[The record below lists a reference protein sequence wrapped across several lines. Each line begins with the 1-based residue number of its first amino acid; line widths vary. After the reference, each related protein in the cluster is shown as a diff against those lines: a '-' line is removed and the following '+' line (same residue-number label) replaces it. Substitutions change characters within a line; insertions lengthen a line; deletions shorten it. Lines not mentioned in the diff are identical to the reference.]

1 MEAVAFE
8 IVADILGDSDFHNF
22 KYLYLRLVCKRFRII
37 LEPLQ
42 FKDITIYFKKQNI
55 FSMPEKL
62 SSLAAGNSPYARWA
76 TKLKLRPWYSNK
88 DFEKY
93 DGPDLKQE
101 LARQTLWLVRAL
113 QAMPSL
119 QSIQYSINSRIPRNA
134 HAEILTTLSRYPDLK
149 ELCLD
154 FAEDTPMHCSLLPTI
169 SNLRSLE
176 IRFPRFQREVINAV
190 NLMIAQ
196 SPAIQQL
203 KITQT
208 RSVDHIDL
216 SAILEESTRNKA
228 LFKPSLEELRISSS
242 KVKLTPSCVPFLLS
256 LRRLT
261 LDRGTEALSPFWRS
275 LIHHGVQ
282 IQALQVHRM
291 TPPILEYLLSCP
303 RLCELKFH
311 WPKLRAREGLDFAEN
326 VSRQFFDDVLPLLSP
341 TLQVLRAI
349 GDGPYEHGP
358 WCACKSNFQWIS
370 KAQGLRELE
379 INYHFPLRRRDISLN
394 MVSLDSLLSAM
405 SDNLLQLETLILKP
419 VWVFSPELPSGFDPE
434 HLGTFGSTIPKAV
447 VQSSRPPGFRLK
459 FLSGRQFTAVGTGE
473 GKYRF
478 VEAPTPH
485 SG

>member
-1 MEAVAFE
+1 MEALAFE
-8 IVADILGDSDFHNF
+8 IVAEILGDSDFHDL
-22 KYLYLRLVCKRFRII
+22 KYIYLRLVCKRFRII

-42 FKDITIYFKKQNI
+42 FKDITIYFMKRNI
-55 FSMPEKL
+55 SSMPEKL
-62 SSLAAGNSPYARWA
+62 SSLAAGDSPYARWA
-76 TKLKLRPWYSNK
+76 TKLKLRPWYSSK
-88 DFEKY
+88 VFEKY

-119 QSIQYSINSRIPRNA
+119 QSIQYSINSRLPRNA
-134 HAEILTTLSRYPDLK
+134 HAEILTTLSRYSDLK
-149 ELCLD
+149 ELYLD

-176 IRFPRFQREVINAV
+176 IRFPRFQREVVNAV

-216 SAILEESTRNKA
+216 STILEESTRNKA

-261 LDRGTEALSPFWRS
+261 LDRGSEALPPFWRS
-275 LIHHGVQ
+275 LTHHGVQ

-341 TLQVLRAI
+341 TLQVLRAM
-349 GDGPYEHGP
+349 GDGPFEHGS
-358 WCACKSNFQWIS
+358 WCACESNFQRIF
-370 KAQGLRELE
+370 KAQNLRELE
-379 INYHFPLRRRDISLN
+379 VNYHFPLRSRDVSLN
-394 MVSLDSLLSAM
+394 AVSLDARLSAM
-405 SDNLLQLETLILKP
+405 SENLLQLESLTLKP
-419 VWVFSPELPSGFDPE
+419 VWVFTEPISSFDADL
-434 HLGTFGSTIPKAV
+434 LGSFRSMILRVV
-447 VQSSRPPGFRLK
+447 VQSSRPPAFRLI
-459 FLSGRQFTAVGTGE
+459 FHSSQFTAVLGRGKGE
-473 GKYRF
+473 YRF
-478 VEAPTPH
+478 VEAPMPH
-485 SG
+485 